1 MLVFRKYSLQVNFN
15 AFKRACP
22 LFCYFDGQQFLFFRE
37 SLDQAPPGFY
47 PAPIFRTPGPFHRGL
62 INCETVLPT
71 ENGNALKVKA
81 DIRLIYLNPTAG
93 W

>member
-1 MLVFRKYSLQVNFN
+1 MPSKELAHCFVTLMASCSF
-15 AFKRACP
+15 
-22 LFCYFDGQQFLFFRE
+22 FFRE